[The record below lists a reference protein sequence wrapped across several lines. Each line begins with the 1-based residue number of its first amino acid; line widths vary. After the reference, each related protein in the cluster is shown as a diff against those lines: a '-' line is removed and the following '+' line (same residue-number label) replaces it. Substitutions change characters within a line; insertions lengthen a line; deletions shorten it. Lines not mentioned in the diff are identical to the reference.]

1 MKNSNSSFLRIL
13 YITAI
18 DNMQDLEAT
27 PSFLFYVSICKFC
40 KFYLDHVII
49 MMTSIYVFYI
59 YFGCENSR
67 KKV

>member
-27 PSFLFYVSICKFC
+27 PSFLFYVLKFVN
-40 KFYLDHVII
+40 FVNHVII